1 MENRAHAPVFDTE
14 RRLRPPT
21 EQRRTFIMDANEFT
35 TGEGSCIISEDVI
48 AQIAATAAAEVPGV
62 AGMADRPAD
71 LRGLMSVAAP
81 RCVKVTNTDTDT
93 VLDVYVTLRQ
103 GTRIQEAATQ
113 VQHDVKVA
121 VQAMTGKPVT
131 RVNVHVAGMA
141 AAEDKA
147 APQAEANG

>member
-1 MENRAHAPVFDTE
+1 
-14 RRLRPPT
+14 
-21 EQRRTFIMDANEFT
+21 MDAHEFT

-48 AQIAATAAAEVPGV
+48 ADTAATAAAEVPGV

-93 VLDVYVTLRQ
+93 VLDVYVILRQ

>member
-1 MENRAHAPVFDTE
+1 MENRAHAPVFDTG

-93 VLDVYVTLRQ
+93 VLDVYVILRQ
-103 GTRIQEAATQ
+103 GTRIQEAAMQ

-147 APQAEANG
+147 APQTEANG

>member
-14 RRLRPPT
+14 RRPRPPT

>member
-1 MENRAHAPVFDTE
+1 
-14 RRLRPPT
+14 
-21 EQRRTFIMDANEFT
+21 MDANEFT

-93 VLDVYVTLRQ
+93 VLDVYVILRQ

-147 APQAEANG
+147 APQAEAKGGTADPPPHPAEGLFPYLIV

>member
-1 MENRAHAPVFDTE
+1 
-14 RRLRPPT
+14 
-21 EQRRTFIMDANEFT
+21 MDANEFT

-93 VLDVYVTLRQ
+93 VLDVYAILRQ
-103 GTRIQEAATQ
+103 GTRIQEPPRRCST
-113 VQHDVKVA
+113 
-121 VQAMTGKPVT
+121 M
-131 RVNVHVAGMA
+131 
-141 AAEDKA
+141 
-147 APQAEANG
+147 

>member
-14 RRLRPPT
+14 RRPRPPT

-103 GTRIQEAATQ
+103 GTRIQEVATQ

>member
-14 RRLRPPT
+14 RRPRPPT

-147 APQAEANG
+147 VPQAEANG